1 MTRDTLKV
9 DAMQA
14 TEKKPLA
21 IFSALILGLAA
32 LGFFLYWVSPGW
44 NATADWRGI
53 VFEALLFLFIFF
65 SNLVVLPHWKSAR
78 TLCLG
83 LLLFL
88 IGTFTDVHD
97 EFFIQPRWV
106 NMVIEDPTQAIG
118 AGLIGLGIWYW
129 VKERERLLEQLQK
142 ERDFEA
148 ALIPKLSHDLRA
160 PLNNLMGMAS
170 VADEEPKSLE
180 SLAWV
185 REYHGLVWRGAKDMN
200 LLIENILENYRLKS
214 GTVALKPSPVSL
226 LPLLD
231 EACQD
236 FHYQA
241 RKKEITLVKDGP
253 FEDLVLEADGVK
265 VTRIVQNLLGNAIK
279 FSPKGGKV
287 ILRAK
292 PGNGEI
298 TVQVIDEGPGIP
310 AEQVSMLT
318 QEVPT
323 ALRNETGGENKGYGI
338 GLKVVKEFVHL
349 HGGRFW
355 VEPNS
360 PQGSQFCFTLPLR
373 QTHGV

>member
-1 MTRDTLKV
+1 
-9 DAMQA
+9 
-14 TEKKPLA
+14 
-21 IFSALILGLAA
+21 
-32 LGFFLYWVSPGW
+32 
-44 NATADWRGI
+44 
-53 VFEALLFLFIFF
+53 
-65 SNLVVLPHWKSAR
+65 
-78 TLCLG
+78 
-83 LLLFL
+83 
-88 IGTFTDVHD
+88 
-97 EFFIQPRWV
+97 
-106 NMVIEDPTQAIG
+106 MVIEDPMHAIG
-118 AGLIGLGIWYW
+118 ASLIGLGIWFW

-148 ALIPKLSHDLRA
+148 SLIPKLSHDLRA

-170 VADEEPKSLE
+170 VADDDPKSLE

-185 REYHGLVWRGAKDMN
+185 REYHGLVWRGAREMN

-214 GTVALKPSPVSL
+214 GTVTLKPSPVSF

-231 EACQD
+231 AACQD

-253 FEDLVLEADGVK
+253 SDDLVFEADGVK

-279 FSPKGGKV
+279 FSPRGGNV

-298 TVQVIDEGPGIP
+298 TVQVIDEGPGIS
-310 AEQVSMLT
+310 AEQISMLT

-323 ALRNETGGENKGYGI
+323 TMANEAGGENKGYGI

-360 PQGSQFCFTLPLR
+360 PKGSQFCFTLPLR
-373 QTHGV
+373 RTRSA

>member
-1 MTRDTLKV
+1 
-9 DAMQA
+9 MQA
-14 TEKKPLA
+14 TEKNPLA
-21 IFSALILGLAA
+21 IFSALTLGLAA

-106 NMVIEDPTQAIG
+106 NMVIEDPMHAIG
-118 AGLIGLGIWYW
+118 ASLIGLGIWFW

-170 VADEEPKSLE
+170 VADEDPKSLE

-185 REYHGLVWRGAKDMN
+185 RE
-200 LLIENILENYRLKS
+200 
-214 GTVALKPSPVSL
+214 
-226 LPLLD
+226 
-231 EACQD
+231 
-236 FHYQA
+236 
-241 RKKEITLVKDGP
+241 
-253 FEDLVLEADGVK
+253 
-265 VTRIVQNLLGNAIK
+265 
-279 FSPKGGKV
+279 
-287 ILRAK
+287 
-292 PGNGEI
+292 
-298 TVQVIDEGPGIP
+298 
-310 AEQVSMLT
+310 
-318 QEVPT
+318 
-323 ALRNETGGENKGYGI
+323 
-338 GLKVVKEFVHL
+338 
-349 HGGRFW
+349 
-355 VEPNS
+355 
-360 PQGSQFCFTLPLR
+360 
-373 QTHGV
+373 